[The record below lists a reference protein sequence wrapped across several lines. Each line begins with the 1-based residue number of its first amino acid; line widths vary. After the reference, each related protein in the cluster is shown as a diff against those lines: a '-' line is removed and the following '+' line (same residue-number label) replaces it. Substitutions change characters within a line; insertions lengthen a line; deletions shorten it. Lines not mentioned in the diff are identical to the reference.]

1 MVISVNR
8 CYINNKKNR
17 EKGDPTSMKK
27 LATLAVILALT
38 CASAACGSAGSKTK
52 KTQKISVKEDA
63 ASTEQKT
70 AGNNTKK
77 ELSSADSKNTVY
89 SGTEG
94 LTLNPVYENTTLNLS
109 MNTGPIKYSI
119 TGIQVARAAVTDEDI
134 AGEMELLP
142 GQEFTTVAFNVTVEN
157 TSDKPS
163 SIYFSESSPYLTT
176 NTQKDVLPDMW
187 LSDNINEDYEPHEVK
202 TATIVFALL
211 HSKADKVNKVS
222 LTVSAPY
229 DTVTYE
235 DAGEETTVE
244 YSW

>member
-8 CYINNKKNR
+8 CYINNNSNQ
-17 EKGDPTSMKK
+17 EKGDPASMKK
-27 LATLAVILALT
+27 LTTLAVILALT
-38 CASAACGSAGSKTK
+38 CVSAACGNAGTK
-52 KTQKISVKEDA
+52 KADKISGKEA
-63 ASTEQKT
+63 ASTVQKT
-70 AGNNTKK
+70 AGDQTKK
-77 ELSSADSKNTVY
+77 EDASADSGKTVY

-94 LTLNPVYENTTLNLS
+94 LTLDPVYENSSLNLS
-109 MNTGPIKYSI
+109 KETGPIKYTI
-119 TGIQVARAAVTDEDI
+119 TGIQVAKAAVTDEDI

-176 NTQKDVLPDMW
+176 NTQKDILPDMW
-187 LSDNINEDYEPHEVK
+187 LTDNINEDYEPHETK

-211 HSKADKVNKVS
+211 HTKAEKVNKVS

>member
-8 CYINNKKNR
+8 CYINNNKNH
-17 EKGDPTSMKK
+17 EKGDPASMKK
-27 LATLAVILALT
+27 LVTMAVILALT
-38 CASAACGSAGSKTK
+38 CVSAACGNAGSK
-52 KTQKISVKEDA
+52 KTDKISGKETA
-63 ASTEQKT
+63 ASTVQKT
-70 AGNNTKK
+70 AGDNTKK
-77 ELSSADSKNTVY
+77 KVASADSGKTVY

-94 LTLNPVYENTTLNLS
+94 LTLDPVYENPSLNLS
-109 MNTGPIKYSI
+109 KETGPIKYTI
-119 TGIQVARAAVTDEDI
+119 TGIQVAKAAVTDEDI

-176 NTQKDVLPDMW
+176 NTQKDILPDMW
-187 LSDNINEDYEPHEVK
+187 LSDNVNEDYEPHETK

-211 HSKADKVNKVS
+211 HTKADKVNKVS